1 MDTISKGLSS
11 EQLLDYIKKQKAR
24 IKRLEKEN
32 EVLRKDKEA
41 RVVQSHALAPAEKQP
56 GFDPLLFWELVG
68 RETPFIQNIARSAL
82 NSMVFSLCVNGCM
95 NRKTILHSGDAKRK
109 LFQLWKVQTLQMRS
123 LSAEKVV
130 DELKSNL
137 TASEQRISKL
147 KALLARTHQANQRNL
162 EDTAAS
168 KKATQDV
175 SIELN
180 SLKQKE
186 ELERVTM
193 LESLRVQSIDSAF
206 QYDVELSIQRAAEQ
220 MVSQQQIVQSNSQQ
234 TARRIKELEEERS
247 LLNMQLESLQEEER
261 GNELRTLSLNN
272 EIDQLQRK
280 LRESETA
287 RFESEARITCLHQQL
302 EFEEMQRRDV
312 EGELAATLSSQVK
325 QLQETEAKSDTKA
338 TIKINAITQELH
350 EMSSRLDSSERSGR
364 VLQHEIDKLEA
375 DLRRNRGHAEELEAA
390 SNEIGRLNRM
400 INELRDSRHLPAPRH
415 LPCELPDR
423 RCGLHPRE
431 GGCSDHRPGGQ
442 CVRMA
447 GGGLQ

>member
-1 MDTISKGLSS
+1 
-11 EQLLDYIKKQKAR
+11 
-24 IKRLEKEN
+24 
-32 EVLRKDKEA
+32 
-41 RVVQSHALAPAEKQP
+41 
-56 GFDPLLFWELVG
+56 
-68 RETPFIQNIARSAL
+68 
-82 NSMVFSLCVNGCM
+82 
-95 NRKTILHSGDAKRK
+95 
-109 LFQLWKVQTLQMRS
+109 
-123 LSAEKVV
+123 
-130 DELKSNL
+130 
-137 TASEQRISKL
+137 L

-186 ELERVTM
+186 ELTM

-302 EFEEMQRRDV
+302 EFEEMQRRNV